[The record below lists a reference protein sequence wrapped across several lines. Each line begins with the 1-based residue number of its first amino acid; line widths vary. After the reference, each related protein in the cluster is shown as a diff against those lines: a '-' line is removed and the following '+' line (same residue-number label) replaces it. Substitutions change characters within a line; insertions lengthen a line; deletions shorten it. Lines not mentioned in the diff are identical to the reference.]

1 MVSTGIAVVPIERL
15 HHSVTHAETEITVV
29 QSHPSAQRLG
39 GLEAWRL
46 GGLEAWR
53 LGSVFYRAPRDALSR
68 PQVYSDPAH
77 TPTTIRFC
85 RRKVLMPSPRSSALK
100 GS

>member
-1 MVSTGIAVVPIERL
+1 MTVSTGIAVVPIERL

-29 QSHPSAQRLG
+29 QTQPSAQRLG

-53 LGSVFYRAPRDALSR
+53 LGGLEAWRLGSIFYLARAMLL
-68 PQVYSDPAH
+68 VN
-77 TPTTIRFC
+77 
-85 RRKVLMPSPRSSALK
+85 
-100 GS
+100 